1 MSYQPVPLPT
11 IFKTAQIAA
20 TAAGNT
26 AVWTPTAGKKF
37 QLMKF
42 QITAQGLAATAS
54 AAVTVS
60 FQDAAVALGF
70 GSYDIDVPAVAG
82 LQVGI
87 AQISGGMIDLGNG
100 ILSSTINN
108 VLNFNISA
116 AGAGTVGNYR
126 VNLEG
131 IEV

>member
-1 MSYQPVPLPT
+1 VSYQPIPLPT

-42 QITAQGLAATAS
+42 QITAQGLAATAT
-54 AAVTVS
+54 AAITVS

-70 GSYDIDVPAVAG
+70 GTYDIDVPAVAAVATG
-82 LQVGI
+82 IQQV
-87 AQISGGMIDLGNG
+87 SGGMI
-100 ILSSTINN
+100 
-108 VLNFNISA
+108 
-116 AGAGTVGNYR
+116 
-126 VNLEG
+126 
-131 IEV
+131 